1 LTKENQKQHLIGI
14 GVMVVAT
21 AVLIG
26 ISQPVYEAISKR
38 GRVQGTESIYTPGTY
53 EAEEQGFGG
62 TVKAV
67 VTVDDK
73 NITALELTGPD
84 ETPALGGNALTS
96 LQAEILQKQTAEVD
110 SVSGASITSGAIK
123 TAVSEALSA
132 ARGE

>member
-1 LTKENQKQHLIGI
+1 LSNENQKQHLIGI
-14 GVMVVAT
+14 GIMVVAS

-26 ISQPVYEAISKR
+26 VSQPAYEAFSKA

-62 TVKAV
+62 AVKAV
-67 VTVDDK
+67 ITVDDK
-73 NITALELTGPD
+73 NITALQLTGES
-84 ETPALGGNALTS
+84 ETPELGGKALTS

-110 SVSGASITSGAIK
+110 SVSGASITSGAVK